1 MLPLRSLF
9 AIALFPFAMGVH
21 AADDA
26 GRPGAPPWR
35 VLILNGAD
43 VLIPFW
49 LMIDP
54 VLRDSIVDMAAPRR
68 VEFVGEALDLTRF
81 PNLETDLVQ
90 LLRKKYSEQPV
101 DLIMTVGAPALEFAK
116 KYQDAIWRGAPI
128 VFMVVPAGT
137 IPDQYGQLNVTGIY
151 YDFDVD
157 GTITLMSRLQPQ
169 WNHLLVVG
177 GTSAFD
183 LAWNAHLLPNAEH
196 VPQNVTVEYVND
208 RTPDEL
214 AALLARLPKA
224 TAVLYTSMSR
234 DVSGATHTPRDVAGV
249 LARTSTA
256 PVYAMFPTMLGQGII
271 GGSMT
276 SIEDEGAAAARLAVR
291 VLRAG
296 SANGIPSEPSPPARC
311 LLDYRALVRW
321 EIRESAIPDDCE
333 VRFLPREIWRDYP
346 VQFAI
351 GMAAILALATLVAA
365 LLVQRRQRHRAD
377 LAVQSL
383 RTTLFHASRLAA
395 VGELTASIA
404 HEINQPLAAILT
416 NADTARLI
424 AERDPSRIADV
435 RRLLADI
442 RADDIRAGE
451 VIRRIRGLVT
461 KREIERGCVGV
472 NDVVSEVLA
481 LLRNEATRRNI
492 TLTTSL
498 DPAKPE
504 VLADRVQLQQVLLN
518 LMINA
523 MDAMNETPAPKRI
536 VDVSTAVLEDGL
548 VEMTVADQGH
558 GIAAEN
564 FPRLFSSFWS
574 TKPEGMGLGLNIVQS
589 IVEAHSG
596 SIRAENNERG
606 GAIFRV
612 VLPPAPAAGKISE
625 EATA

>member
-1 MLPLRSLF
+1 MLPLRTLF
-9 AIALFPFAMGVH
+9 AIALLPFAMDVH

-26 GRPGAPPWR
+26 ARPGAPPWR

-54 VLRDSIVDMAAPRR
+54 LLRDSIADMAAPRR
-68 VEFVGEALDLTRF
+68 VEFLGVALDLTRF
-81 PNLETDLVQ
+81 PKLETDLVP

-101 DLIMTVGAPALEFAK
+101 DLVMTVGAPALEFAK
-116 KYQDAIWRGAPI
+116 KYRDAIWHGAPI
-128 VFMVVPAGT
+128 VFVVVPTGT
-137 IPDQYGQLNVTGIY
+137 MPDPSRSLNVTGVY

-169 WNHLLVVG
+169 WNRLLVVG
-177 GTSAFD
+177 GSSAFD
-183 LAWNAHLLPNAEH
+183 LAWNAHFLPHAEH
-196 VPQNVTVEYVND
+196 VPQKVTVEYVND

-224 TAVLYTSMSR
+224 AAVLYTSISR
-234 DVSGATHTPRDVAGV
+234 DASGATHTPRDVAGV
-249 LARTSTA
+249 LARASSA
-256 PVYAMFPTMLGQGII
+256 PVYAMFPTMLGQGIV

-276 SIEDEGAAAARLAVR
+276 SLEDEGAAAARLAVR

-311 LLDYRALVRW
+311 LLDYSALGRW
-321 EIRESAIPDDCE
+321 AIRQSAIPADCE
-333 VRFLPREIWRDYP
+333 VRFLPREVWRDYP

-351 GMAAILALATLVAA
+351 GTAAMLALATLVAA
-365 LLVQRRQRHRAD
+365 LLAQRRQRHKAE
-377 LAVQSL
+377 LAVESL
-383 RTTLFHASRLAA
+383 RSTLFHASRLAA

-523 MDAMNETPAPKRI
+523 MDAMNETSALKR
-536 VDVSTAVLEDGL
+536 VVEVSTAMLDDGS
-548 VEMTVADQGH
+548 VELAVADRGH

-596 SIRAENNERG
+596 SIRAESNEYG
-606 GAIFRV
+606 GATFRV
-612 VLPPAPAAGKISE
+612 VLPLTPAAGNGSE
-625 EATA
+625 GAKA

>member
-1 MLPLRSLF
+1 
-9 AIALFPFAMGVH
+9 MGVQ

-54 VLRDSIVDMAAPRR
+54 VLRDSMVEMAAPRK
-68 VEFVGEALDLTRF
+68 VEFLGEALDLTRF
-81 PNLETDLVQ
+81 PNLETDLVP
-90 LLRKKYSEQPV
+90 LLKKKYSEQPI
-101 DLIMTVGAPALEFAK
+101 DLVMTVGAPALEFAK

-128 VFMVVPAGT
+128 VFMVVPAGAV
-137 IPDQYGQLNVTGIY
+137 PDQSGPSNVTGVH

-157 GTITLMSRLQPQ
+157 GTIALMSRLQPQ
-169 WNHLLVVG
+169 WNRLLVVG
-177 GTSAFD
+177 GNSAFD
-183 LAWNAHLLPNAEH
+183 LAWNAHLLPHAEH
-196 VPQNVTVEYVND
+196 VPQRVKVEYLND
-208 RTPDEL
+208 RTPEEL
-214 AALLARLPKA
+214 AALLARLPRTA
-224 TAVLYTSMSR
+224 TVLYTSMSR
-234 DVSGATHTPRDVAGV
+234 DASGATHTPRDVAGV
-249 LARTSTA
+249 LARASDA
-256 PVYAMFPTMLGQGII
+256 PVYAMFPTMLGQGVI

-276 SIEDEGAAAARLAVR
+276 SIEDEGAAAAKLAVR

-296 SANGIPSEPSPPARC
+296 SAEGIPFEASPPARC
-311 LLDYRALVRW
+311 LIDYRALGRW
-321 EIRESAIPDDCE
+321 DIRESAVPDDCQ
-333 VRFLPREIWRDYP
+333 VRFLPRAIWRDYP
-346 VQFAI
+346 LQFAAS
-351 GMAAILALATLVAA
+351 MAAILALTGLVVA
-365 LLVQRRQRHRAD
+365 LLVQRRRRHQAD

-383 RTTLFHASRLAA
+383 RHTLFHASRLAA

-404 HEINQPLAAILT
+404 HEINQPLAAILA

-424 AERDPSRIADV
+424 AERDPTRIADV

-461 KREIERGCVGV
+461 KREIERGRVGI
-472 NDVVSEVLA
+472 NDVVSDVLA
-481 LLRNEATRRNI
+481 LLRNEAARRNI
-492 TLTTSL
+492 TPTASL

-523 MDAMNETPAPKRI
+523 MDAMAETPTSKRL
-536 VDVSTAVLEDGL
+536 VAASTAVLDDGS
-548 VEMTVADQGH
+548 VEMAVADQGH
-558 GIAAEN
+558 GIAPEN

-589 IVEAHSG
+589 IVEAHGG
-596 SIRAENNERG
+596 SIRAENNEHG
-606 GAIFRV
+606 GATFRV
-612 VLPPAPAAGKISE
+612 VLPPAPAAADSASE
-625 EATA
+625 ESME